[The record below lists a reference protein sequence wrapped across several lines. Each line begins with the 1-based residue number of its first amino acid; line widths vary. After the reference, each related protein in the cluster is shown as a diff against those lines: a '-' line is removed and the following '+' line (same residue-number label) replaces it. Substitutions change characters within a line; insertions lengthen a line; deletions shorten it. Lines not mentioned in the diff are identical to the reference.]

1 MRPRRTFKKFSTGN
15 YGAFTGAGHRDLQ
28 NVLSWSEFYAAI
40 LRGCRLHRLYS
51 STQLAGYPQL
61 RSFKVTMKQLRH
73 HLSRFFTGTLL
84 TLALLTTVGSARADI
99 FGYIDADG
107 MGHFSTEKL
116 DNRYQL
122 FMRGDG
128 FFDSSQLAAGSVR
141 PLDPKVRNSPLFRY
155 LSQHPNLKK
164 YEALVDQAAQE
175 FALEPALL
183 KAVMAAESGF
193 NPAAVSPKG
202 AIGLMQIMPATAERY
217 GLTGDGKKP
226 VEKKLTDPRTNIRL
240 GARYLRDLLKLYPA
254 QQELVIA
261 SYNAG
266 EGAVQKYNNKVP
278 PYPETRM
285 YVQLVRQFYQLYKP
299 GFDQPAESKVDGNN
313 AGLKRIR
320 LVIPGRSNMPADIP
334 PVAATPIP
342 PAAAIPAAATPFI
355 E

>member
-1 MRPRRTFKKFSTGN
+1 MN
-15 YGAFTGAGHRDLQ
+15 
-28 NVLSWSEFYAAI
+28 
-40 LRGCRLHRLYS
+40 
-51 STQLAGYPQL
+51 QL
-61 RSFKVTMKQLRH
+61 RRHLGQL
-73 HLSRFFTGTLL
+73 LTATLL
-84 TLALLTTVGSARADI
+84 TFALLTTVGSARADI

-128 FFDSSQLAAGSVR
+128 FFDSSQLAAGGAK
-141 PLDPKVRNSPLFRY
+141 PLSPALRDSPLFRY

-217 GLTGDGKKP
+217 GLTGDSKKP

-278 PYPETRM
+278 PYAETRN
-285 YVQLVRQFYQLYKP
+285 YVQLVRQFYQLYQPAFAQSAASTNAGGKP
-299 GFDQPAESKVDGNN
+299 GLN
-313 AGLKRIR
+313 RIR
-320 LVIPGRSNMPADIP
+320 LVIPGRSSMPA
-334 PVAATPIP
+334 ATTPNLNPIP
-342 PAAAIPAAATPFI
+342 PAAAISATATPLI

>member
-1 MRPRRTFKKFSTGN
+1 MT
-15 YGAFTGAGHRDLQ
+15 
-28 NVLSWSEFYAAI
+28 
-40 LRGCRLHRLYS
+40 
-51 STQLAGYPQL
+51 
-61 RSFKVTMKQLRH
+61 QLRH
-73 HLSRFFTGTLL
+73 HFGRFFTATLL
-84 TLALLTTVGSARADI
+84 TLALFSVIGSARADI

-128 FFDSSQLAAGSVR
+128 FFDSSQLSAGSAK
-141 PLDPKVRNSPLFRY
+141 PLDPKMRNSPLFRY

-164 YEALVDQAAQE
+164 YEALVDQAALE

-217 GLTGDGKKP
+217 GLTGDSKKP

-254 QQELVIA
+254 RQELVIA

-266 EGAVQKYNNKVP
+266 EGAVQKYNNQVP
-278 PYPETRM
+278 PYPETRN
-285 YVQLVRQFYQLYKP
+285 YVQLVRQFYQLY
-299 GFDQPAESKVDGNN
+299 QPALGQFGQATASNDGN
-313 AGLKRIR
+313 LKRIR
-320 LVIPGRSNMPADIP
+320 LVIPGRTNMPAGTTP
-334 PVAATPIP
+334 AATLIP
-342 PAAAIPAAATPFI
+342 PAAAIPAAAAALPFI